1 MGYYQYEVKM
11 NKASVKKVLS
21 LSVIILAAY
30 GVIQTGSI
38 DERSCFTFL
47 FSSGEA
53 LLVGHNLDENMK
65 VPGMIVI
72 NPRGVAKENI
82 SYTDI
87 KAGGMTGSSPR
98 LKWVSRYGSVTYNV
112 FGMEF
117 PDGGLNE
124 AGLYVGEM
132 TLMGTEWPED
142 EKLPR
147 MYHSQWMQYLL
158 DNFATVEEALASLS
172 MALPEGHC
180 QWHFF
185 FADKSGKAA
194 VVEFIEGKPV
204 VYTGDKLPR
213 PFVGND
219 RYDLELKD
227 ILNYQG
233 FGGTKDPAPKYERED
248 PRFRWTALMFSKYE
262 KTEPAVDFAF
272 RVLKKSDLG
281 NNKWALVYD
290 LPGRKLYFR
299 TSEQPSLKWIDISS
313 LDFSC
318 SKLTRAIDIHQKA
331 EGDSTG
337 RFAVLDAQKNA
348 EAVKKS
354 WAEIDAGFA
363 GNAFWKPKMVKGQI
377 ALSSR
382 FKCSGD

>member
-1 MGYYQYEVKM
+1 MK
-11 NKASVKKVLS
+11 KTAAASALALFLVLFVS
-21 LSVIILAAY
+21 ACLSPVCSSD
-30 GVIQTGSI
+30 G
-38 DERSCFTFL
+38 RSCFTFL
-47 FSSGEA
+47 FSSEET

-98 LKWVSRYGSVTYNV
+98 LRWVSQYGSVTYNV

-147 MYHSQWMQYLL
+147 MYHNHWMQYLL
-158 DNFATVEEALASLS
+158 DNFATVDEVLASLS
-172 MALPEGHC
+172 KALPEGHC

-185 FADKSGKAA
+185 FADKNGKAA
-194 VVEFIEGKPV
+194 VVEFVEGKPV
-204 VYTGDKLPR
+204 VYAGDKLPHL
-213 PFVGND
+213 FVGND

-233 FGGTKDPAPKYERED
+233 FGGKKDPAPKYERED
-248 PRFRWTALMFSKYE
+248 PRFRWMAMMLSNYE
-262 KTEPAVDFAF
+262 KNEPPVDFAF
-272 RVLKKSDLG
+272 RALKKVDLG

-290 LPGRKLYFR
+290 IHGKKFYFR
-299 TSEQPSLKWIDISS
+299 TSEQPSLKWIDIAA

-318 SKLTRAIDIHQKA
+318 SKQTRALDIHQKA

-337 RFAVLDAQKNA
+337 RFTVLDAQKNA
-348 EAVKKS
+348 EAVKRS

-363 GNAFWKPKMVKGQI
+363 GNTFWKPRMVKGQI
-377 ALSSR
+377 ALSSS
-382 FKCSGD
+382 FKCSGN